1 MIQWLRKERHVHR
14 NTGSCIHVSEEG
26 SQGAAESWHVRIHI
40 RILQASTEQAY
51 SSSEQKCF
59 SSWASFFICFF
70 VSQFKYEVPPGSHM
84 SKYRVPGGGAILG
97 GHRNFRKWG
106 QARGSSYLRGEQVLS
121 QAPFLFCSLDTLSII
136 GVESPPPYVPAPLR
150 SVHACKSC
158 DHRQILQNH
167 EQKQLSAPISC
178 FWQVL

>member
-1 MIQWLRKERHVHR
+1 MIQWLRGERHIHR
-14 NTGSCIHVSEEG
+14 NIGSCIHVSEEA

-51 SSSEQKCF
+51 LSSEQKCF
-59 SSWASFFICFF
+59 SSWASFFICYF

-106 QARGSSYLRGEQVLS
+106 QARGSSYLGGGEQVLS
-121 QAPFLFCSLDTLSII
+121 RPPFFLALLIPFL
-136 GVESPPPYVPAPLR
+136 P
-150 SVHACKSC
+150 
-158 DHRQILQNH
+158 
-167 EQKQLSAPISC
+167 
-178 FWQVL
+178 